1 MHVVIMVILSM
12 YQVGLMEE
20 EKVLASVE
28 ESARE
33 TGSRID
39 GAMKK
44 TRFYLAQDQESIGRY
59 SSDTAKYMSDIL
71 Q

>member
-1 MHVVIMVILSM
+1 
-12 YQVGLMEE
+12 MEE

-59 SSDTAKYMSDIL
+59 SSKPSKP
-71 Q
+71 

>member
-1 MHVVIMVILSM
+1 MYMHVVIMIILLF
-12 YQVGLMEE
+12 YEVGLMEE

-28 ESARE
+28 ESARD

-59 SSDTAKYMSDIL
+59 SSETSRSMS
-71 Q
+71 